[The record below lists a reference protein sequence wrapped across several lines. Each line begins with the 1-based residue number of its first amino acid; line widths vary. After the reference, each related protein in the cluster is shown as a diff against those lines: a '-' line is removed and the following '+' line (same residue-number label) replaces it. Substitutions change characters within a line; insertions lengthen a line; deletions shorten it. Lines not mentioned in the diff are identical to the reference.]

1 MCLFG
6 VLMAP
11 MAGAGHQMAGASV
24 DMHHATCP
32 DCGPEADDG
41 HDLCPHALSCSLYLD
56 LPLFVAACERP
67 LQTPINEMPEPWFA
81 GSLSQGAD
89 PQPPRMFAGLF

>member
-6 VLMAP
+6 MLMAP
-11 MAGAGHQMAGASV
+11 MAGAGHHMAGASV
-24 DMHHATCP
+24 DMHHAACP
-32 DCGPEADDG
+32 DCDLEVGDG

-56 LPLFVAACERP
+56 LPLFVAAGERP
-67 LQTPINEMPEPWFA
+67 LQTQINEMPEPWSA

-89 PQPPRMFAGLF
+89 PQPPRMLAGLF

>member
-11 MAGAGHQMAGASV
+11 MAGAGHHMAGATV
-24 DMHHATCP
+24 DMHHAACP
-32 DCGPEADDG
+32 DCDAGADDG

-56 LPLFVAACERP
+56 LPLFVAAGERP
-67 LQTPINEMPEPWFA
+67 LQTQINEMPEPWSA

-89 PQPPRMFAGLF
+89 PQPPRMLAGLS